1 MARKKRDFDYMELYN
16 PDYRAMKAN
25 IFDGIVRDSHIETL
39 SVPDKPMTNP
49 FGQESA
55 YNGTYKMDKLSYND
69 YDYQNMTPEAQQQF
83 DAYNQQV
90 KDNNKQYRQNQREAR
105 QEARQ
110 QEGGGFG
117 MWGNVINGAAN
128 NMITAFTDPNMKVG
142 DRVATI
148 LGMPNLA
155 KNWRADTTKGDANL
169 TEMTNRIN
177 NATNRLI
184 QDSNDTQGAFAAIKN
199 NNNLNLIDTSGFK
212 TPTLKDFKGNWWKN
226 TGVAMAQGAASGS
239 IGGPWGAA
247 GGAVTGLLGSIGG
260 LFGRKKRAQRALD
273 KYKDDMN
280 YLQRFA
286 GNFNSFQRLNQQQ
299 SNENLL
305 NNGLKQQRIQDLAN
319 IRAYGGNLFATGGE
333 TDPTPSLYDVGT
345 SPLGLDRMAYTDNR
359 FVPKQLTP
367 ISYGNADPNG
377 EWASAANYIADYDNQ
392 RMDLFHKNLDEINT
406 YRQNHSQAKAG
417 AQQLANQ
424 VINKTEDGRIFLTN
438 GLPKFTQFDLA
449 GTFYPKIA
457 RSNMSSVRIR
467 PSEGDFTLN
476 NGAGGIYRNPTEDMF
491 KLRHTVTTDDNF
503 LKNYDKEHGTNYYDT
518 SKIHELAHSRGLDPF
533 YEQLFTV
540 KGLNKNLSP
549 EKQAVYD
556 SYPVQYTE
564 KNGKKIANPN
574 YWKTPTEVISRRY
587 EARKSLDLNP
597 RDIVTKEYLNKPEVK
612 KVIKDN
618 HLDMFTD
625 DQLMTLFNEVADN
638 NNSKQYDNVAA
649 MGGQFDTFNLSPNM
663 IDMQNQSLDNQKY
676 KYINQMQPVG
686 FTDGG
691 AGKIPN
697 PGIPRLACGGKLHL
711 NKFDFGGSMNGMDI
725 PTGMQSYE
733 NGGTHEENPNG
744 GIQVGVDSQG
754 TPNLVEEGEFRWGD
768 YVFSN
773 RIDVDLDVLSDFNVP
788 ATKRQ
793 GKKAN
798 KGKLSYADLARK
810 MAKKAGDLNDSI
822 TKDTLN
828 ENMKRASQAQ
838 DFQKAQMNSDNQLAD
853 YKNALKN
860 QTQGNP
866 MYGSMKYNGMGNVNQ
881 GLNEGSSAMEGVDN
895 SSLSNVNRSG
905 NAMMAAYGG
914 NLYPDG
920 GNIIISNQG
929 VEFRKQPNGTWMSA
943 NGDTWSDAE
952 MQQFVDNGE
961 ATMRPIP
968 TNPAIAVANDITK
981 MYNSELSPRESYAQQ
996 FNSPT
1001 WTSTNGVTPMNPL
1014 YNIDVN
1020 LGFGQTQNGA
1030 LGNGNIYNQQFGLG
1044 MRPDYVAGKN
1054 PNSTVEA
1061 VSTYG
1066 RNVNGQIQYD
1076 PNGKP
1081 VMLYPNTFT
1090 GLNGEAVNVDNKGFY
1105 QFGNTQN
1112 TGTGASTNTSSPTN
1126 GSSYSSTSSYS
1137 KTASRN
1143 QGTNENMPEIP
1154 PAESTQEG
1162 LPNSKDQAG
1171 IVDNRNLEEKHAQFA
1186 TATTPTIPT
1195 LNTKGL
1201 YAQLGK
1207 GALKNIYNWA
1217 GLANTEFTPNNKP
1230 EQDLRA
1236 LGRTGYVPRT
1246 ADHSGMYRAADL
1258 FDINL
1263 ANNASQAQ
1271 AAATARAMRNVNDR
1285 NQGAANQLAADYNAM
1300 LGIGNNYQTMF
1311 NTNAASRRDAYT
1323 DNKQTEQTNVAVNND
1338 MYRDNQQAGI
1348 QAKNFEL
1355 STNTAANQMQW
1366 AKDQYADTQ
1375 NRIAALNKQS
1385 DAARMADNQINF
1397 LVDKAKENAYYNLKN
1412 KDPRQMYWNDPSTGE
1427 WYFKGDNGYYNNL
1440 RRAMSGTG
1448 INSLDTTSNEEL
1460 AAMADQKGWNN
1471 ITEEDMKDV
1480 IARQYERE
1488 DKAKK
1493 DKEAKDAQDLRNAKN
1508 QYMSRLLDIQR
1519 FDPDYKPDYS
1529 SYATTDDWLTGY
1541 NRLNTDYLRNED
1553 FWKNM
1558 QLYDKQIELAKLQAK
1573 AYGGKIKT
1581 NKRNKNHSY
1590 DYMAI

>member
-55 YNGTYKMDKLSYND
+55 YNGTYKMNKLSYND

-105 QEARQ
+105 QDEKQ

-148 LGMPNLA
+148 LGMPSLA
-155 KNWRADTTKGDANL
+155 KNWRADTTKGDANI

-226 TGVAMAQGAASGS
+226 TAAAMAQGAASGS
-239 IGGPWGAA
+239 IGGPWGAL
-247 GGAVTGLLGSIGG
+247 GGYVTAKLGSIGG

-273 KYKDDMN
+273 KYKDDMS

-286 GNFNSFQRLNQQQ
+286 GNFNSLQRLNQQQ

-305 NNGLKQQRIQDLAN
+305 NNGLKQQRIQDLSN
-319 IRAYGGNLFATGGE
+319 IRAYGGNLFAVGGE
-333 TDPTPSLYDVGT
+333 TPPPYYPESQDPTAVQWLSDWYRQRPEQLKNTFYGSTYEMPNPNISGEYEDLNEIPQERILSPTNHMFGDDLYKN
-345 SPLGLDRMAYTDNR
+345 LIDRAAT
-359 FVPKQLTP
+359 
-367 ISYGNADPNG
+367 
-377 EWASAANYIADYDNQ
+377 ASTIY
-392 RMDLFHKNLDEINT
+392 RMDMPSNTLGEYSPAGRGILTENGPVDKPNAAHTISFNMRDVPAFANPEEEYYDKETLPLRVHEYNHPITHGFESLVNSINSKAKRKDGVKYDDYKDNPYEIHS
-406 YRQNHSQAKAG
+406 YMMEFRQRAG
-417 AQQLANQ
+417 L
-424 VINKTEDGRIFLTN
+424 
-438 GLPKFTQFDLA
+438 
-449 GTFYPKIA
+449 
-457 RSNMSSVRIR
+457 
-467 PSEGDFTLN
+467 
-476 NGAGGIYRNPTEDMF
+476 NPTE
-491 KLRHTVTTDDNF
+491 K
-503 LKNYDKEHGTNYYDT
+503 
-518 SKIHELAHSRGLDPF
+518 
-533 YEQLFTV
+533 
-540 KGLNKNLSP
+540 
-549 EKQAVYD
+549 
-556 SYPVQYTE
+556 
-564 KNGKKIANPN
+564 
-574 YWKTPTEVISRRY
+574 
-587 EARKSLDLNP
+587 
-597 RDIVTKEYLNKPEVK
+597 VTKDVLDKHRTELK
-612 KVIKDN
+612 KAN
-618 HLDMFTD
+618 LDRFTD
-625 DQLMTLFNEVADN
+625 DSLIDMLNNVVDN
-638 NNSKQYDNVAA
+638 STNNYNNIAA

-663 IDMQNQSLDNQKY
+663 IDMQNKSLDNQKY
-676 KYINQMQPVG
+676 KYMNQMQPVG
-686 FTDGG
+686 FVDGG
-691 AGKIPN
+691 AGKTPN
-697 PGIPRLACGGKLHL
+697 PGMPRFACGGKLHL

-788 ATKRQ
+788 ANKKQ

-798 KGKLSYADLARK
+798 KGKLSYADLAKK
-810 MAKKAGDLNDSI
+810 MAKKAGDLNDPI

-881 GLNEGSSAMEGVDN
+881 GLNDGSSTMEGVDN

-920 GNIIISNQG
+920 GNIIISNTG
-929 VEFRKQPNGTWMSA
+929 MEFRKQPNGTWMSA
-943 NGDTWSDAE
+943 NGDTWSDEE
-952 MQQFVDNGE
+952 MQQFVDNGDV
-961 ATMRPIP
+961 TMRPIS

-981 MYNSELSPRESYAQQ
+981 MYNPEPSPRESYAQQ
-996 FNSPT
+996 FNTPT
-1001 WTSTNGVTPMNPL
+1001 WTNANGVTPMNPL

-1044 MRPDYVAGKN
+1044 IRPDYVASKN
-1054 PNSTVEA
+1054 PNKTVEA

-1066 RNVNGQIQYD
+1066 KNVNGQIQYD
-1076 PNGKP
+1076 TNGKP
-1081 VMLYPNTFT
+1081 VMLYPNTFK
-1090 GLNGEAVNVDNKGFY
+1090 GMNGKEQTINGTFSSPMNSTFTLQPVNVDNKGFY
-1105 QFGNTQN
+1105 KFGNTQN
-1112 TGTGASTNTSSPTN
+1112 TNNSSPTN
-1126 GSSYSSTSSYS
+1126 GSSYSSTSYKYS
-1137 KTASRN
+1137 TKTPQRT
-1143 QGTNENMPEIP
+1143 GLEDYTDPLT

-1162 LPNSKDQAG
+1162 LPSSKDQAG
-1171 IVDNRNLEEKHAQFA
+1171 IVDNRNLDEKHAQFA
-1186 TATTPTIPT
+1186 TATTPTVPT
-1195 LNTKGL
+1195 LNTAGL

-1207 GALKNIYNWA
+1207 GLTKNIYNWA
-1217 GLANTEFTPNNKP
+1217 GLANTEFKPNYKP

-1236 LGRTGYVPRT
+1236 LGKTGYVPRT

-1258 FDINL
+1258 YDINL
-1263 ANNASQAQ
+1263 ANNAAQAQ

-1300 LGIGNNYQTMF
+1300 LGVGNNYQTMF
-1311 NTNAASRRDAYT
+1311 DANMKSRLAT
-1323 DNKQTEQTNVAVNND
+1323 DEYNKQTEQTNVQANND
-1338 MYRDNQQAGI
+1338 MYRDNQNAGI

-1355 STNTAANQMQW
+1355 SANTAANQMQW

-1427 WYFKGDNGYYNNL
+1427 WHFKGDNGYYNNL

-1460 AAMADQKGWNN
+1460 AAIADQKGWNN
-1471 ITEEDMKDV
+1471 ITEEDMKD
-1480 IARQYERE
+1480 IIDRQAERE
-1488 DKAKK
+1488 KKISDDKK
-1493 DKEAKDAQDLRNAKN
+1493 AKDAQDLRNAQI
-1508 QYMSRLLDIQR
+1508 QYKQMLANIRAVN
-1519 FDPDYKPDYS
+1519 PDYNPGFKDS
-1529 SYATTDDWLTGY
+1529 DFTTADDWLTGY
-1541 NRLNTDYLRNED
+1541 NGLNTYWLSAINPYLANRKVDNES
-1553 FWKNM
+1553 
-1558 QLYDKQIELAKLQAK
+1558 

>member
-16 PDYRAMKAN
+16 PDYRTMKAN

-55 YNGTYKMDKLSYND
+55 YNGAYKMNKLSRND
-69 YDYQNMTPEAQQQF
+69 FDYQNMTPEAQQQF

-90 KDNNKQYRQNQREAR
+90 KDNNQQYRQNKREAR

-155 KNWRADTTKGDANL
+155 KNWRADTTKGDANI

-212 TPTLKDFKGNWWKN
+212 TPTLKDFKGKWWKN

-247 GGAVTGLLGSIGG
+247 GGAAVGLLGSIGG
-260 LFGRKKRAQRALD
+260 LFGRKGRAERALE
-273 KYKDDMN
+273 KYKNDMN

-319 IRAYGGNLFATGGE
+319 IRAYGGNLFEDGGE
-333 TDPTPSLYDVGT
+333 TPPPYYPESQDSTAIQWLSDWYRQRPEQLKNTFYGSTYEMPNPNISGEYEDLNEIPQERILSPTNRMFGDDLYKN
-345 SPLGLDRMAYTDNR
+345 LIDRAAT
-359 FVPKQLTP
+359 
-367 ISYGNADPNG
+367 
-377 EWASAANYIADYDNQ
+377 ASTIY
-392 RMDLFHKNLDEINT
+392 RMDMPPSTLGEYSPAGRGILTENGPVDKPNAAHTISFNMRDVPAFANPEEEYYDEETLPLRVHEYNHPITHGFESLADSIN
-406 YRQNHSQAKAG
+406 SKAKR
-417 AQQLANQ
+417 
-424 VINKTEDGRIFLTN
+424 K
-438 GLPKFTQFDLA
+438 
-449 GTFYPKIA
+449 
-457 RSNMSSVRIR
+457 
-467 PSEGDFTLN
+467 EGVKYDE
-476 NGAGGIYRNPTEDMF
+476 Y
-491 KLRHTVTTDDNF
+491 DDNP
-503 LKNYDKEHGTNYYDT
+503 YE
-518 SKIHELAHSRGLDPF
+518 IHSYMMEFRQRAGLDP
-533 YEQLFTV
+533 
-540 KGLNKNLSP
+540 
-549 EKQAVYD
+549 
-556 SYPVQYTE
+556 TE
-564 KNGKKIANPN
+564 K
-574 YWKTPTEVISRRY
+574 
-587 EARKSLDLNP
+587 
-597 RDIVTKEYLNKPEVK
+597 VTKDVLDKHRTELK
-612 KVIKDN
+612 KSN
-618 HLDMFTD
+618 LDRFTD
-625 DQLMTLFNEVADN
+625 DSLIDMLNNVVDN
-638 NNSKQYDNVAA
+638 STNNYNNIAA
-649 MGGQFDTFNLSPNM
+649 MGGQFDFNLSPNM
-663 IDMQNQSLDNQKY
+663 IDLQNQSLANQKY
-676 KYINQMQPVG
+676 KYINQIQPVG
-686 FTDGG
+686 FVDSGH
-691 AGKIPN
+691 GKIPN

-798 KGKLSYADLARK
+798 KGKLSYADLAKK
-810 MAKKAGDLNDSI
+810 MAKKAGDLNDPI

-838 DFQKAQMNSDNQLAD
+838 DFQKARMNSDNQLAD

-905 NAMMAAYGG
+905 NEMMAAYGG
-914 NLYPDG
+914 NL
-920 GNIIISNQG
+920 
-929 VEFRKQPNGTWMSA
+929 FA
-943 NGDTWSDAE
+943 NGGRRRRNTVDLGYGQDYIPDLSDYKNAYYGNWGNNYAINSG
-952 MQQFVDNGE
+952 VYDNGPHNATDLAGTE
-961 ATMRPIP
+961 YAYLTNRINDSLPTYQQNVYIPNEYGQGLNYAGTVPMTDYGTIMQTRKLVEPEPEIIRQTNPMQIPVEISTMRPI
-968 TNPAIAVANDITK
+968 N
-981 MYNSELSPRESYAQQ
+981 
-996 FNSPT
+996 
-1001 WTSTNGVTPMNPL
+1001 
-1014 YNIDVN
+1014 
-1020 LGFGQTQNGA
+1020 FGTTQN
-1030 LGNGNIYNQQFGLG
+1030 
-1044 MRPDYVAGKN
+1044 
-1054 PNSTVEA
+1054 
-1061 VSTYG
+1061 
-1066 RNVNGQIQYD
+1066 
-1076 PNGKP
+1076 
-1081 VMLYPNTFT
+1081 NT
-1090 GLNGEAVNVDNKGFY
+1090 
-1105 QFGNTQN
+1105 
-1112 TGTGASTNTSSPTN
+1112 STNTSSPTN
-1126 GSSYSSTSSYS
+1126 GSSYSSESYKYS
-1137 KTASRN
+1137 TQTPQRT
-1143 QGTNENMPEIP
+1143 GLEDYTDPLT

-1171 IVDNRNLEEKHAQFA
+1171 IVDNRNLDEKHAQFA
-1186 TATTPTIPT
+1186 TATTPTVPT
-1195 LNTKGL
+1195 LNTAGL

-1207 GALKNIYNWA
+1207 GLTKNIYNWA
-1217 GLANTEFTPNNKP
+1217 GLANTEFKPNYKP

-1236 LGRTGYVPRT
+1236 LGKTGYVPRT

-1258 FDINL
+1258 YDINL
-1263 ANNASQAQ
+1263 ANNAAQAQ
-1271 AAATARAMRNVNDR
+1271 AAATARAMSNVNDR
-1285 NQGAANQLAADYNAM
+1285 NQRAANQLAADYNAA
-1300 LGIGNNYQTMF
+1300 LGVGNNYQTMF
-1311 NTNAASRRDAYT
+1311 DANMKSRLAT
-1323 DNKQTEQTNVAVNND
+1323 DEYNKQTEQTNVAANND
-1338 MYRDNQQAGI
+1338 MYRDNQNAGI

-1355 STNTAANQMQW
+1355 SANTAANQMQW
-1366 AKDQYADTQ
+1366 AKNQYADTQ

-1427 WYFKGDNGYYNNL
+1427 WHFKGDNGYYNNL

-1471 ITEEDMKDV
+1471 ITEEDMKDI

-1529 SYATTDDWLTGY
+1529 SYATADDWLTGY

-1553 FWKNM
+1553 YWKNM